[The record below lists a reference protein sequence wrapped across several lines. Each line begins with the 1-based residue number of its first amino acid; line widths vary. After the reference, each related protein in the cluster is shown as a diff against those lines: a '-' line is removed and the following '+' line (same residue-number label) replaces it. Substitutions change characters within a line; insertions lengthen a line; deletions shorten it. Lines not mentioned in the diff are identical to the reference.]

1 MKKILA
7 ANQQQRQQHLMMQQD
22 DTSPEVN
29 SLLENPSS
37 SYPTSIR
44 DETIVEGKKT
54 ESSTPSIISKLPL
67 QSHMELLSGVPIVGG
82 MTTRHDRVSVRSNGP
97 ESPPDAMDL
106 VSMAGDTNV
115 SDPATGEGVGL
126 VGPNKSLQANVSTP
140 PIRSLN
146 HIDDGLRLTSE
157 TGDQVSRGV
166 DHVNDNSAGKGP
178 LGSKMFN
185 EQQKSVVLERRTDLH
200 EDGIS
205 NLVRNNPPFC
215 AKKSDPISSCDEPT
229 QQQPQ
234 VPIVTE
240 INTKVSVHPFTITSN
255 VTTSSTTSNKITTIE
270 GHSVNSAKNPYLMKK
285 QSFLLS
291 DKEDYSQNYRDF
303 DQSDNNSSADKLIS
317 VNQENPSM
325 PTPLDNQT
333 DMAIQSQ
340 PSVVK
345 MAGTDPIHPPVI
357 QQNGP
362 SEAAVDASTQ
372 NVTNVKQPSQ
382 SPEESPLSS
391 PNKAQATKHKE
402 ELTKEE
408 REQQRRNRINAFSEW
423 QKRQKEELAKK
434 DEERKMEQE
443 RRRQEEIAQIEQ
455 RKRLKSVRIP
465 KRSKEF
471 SPLVS
476 PNPSSPDS
484 LMKSSALSENTISG
498 LWEKFHNTFI
508 MKYLEINIDRMI
520 MGIDI

>member
-7 ANQQQRQQHLMMQQD
+7 ANQQQRHQHLMMQQH

-37 SYPTSIR
+37 SYPISTR
-44 DETIVEGKKT
+44 DESIVEGKKT
-54 ESSTPSIISKLPL
+54 EHSTTSTISKLPL
-67 QSHMELLSGVPIVGG
+67 QSHVELLSGVPMVGG
-82 MTTRHDRVSVRSNGP
+82 MSNHEQSRVSVRSNGP

-115 SDPATGEGVGL
+115 SDPASAEGVGL
-126 VGPNKSLQANVSTP
+126 VGPIKSLQPSVATP

-146 HIDDGLRLTSE
+146 NIEDGLRLTSE
-157 TGDQVSRGV
+157 TGGQVSRDV
-166 DHVNDNSAGKGP
+166 DHVNDNSAEKGP
-178 LGSKMFN
+178 LGSKMIN

-205 NLVRNNPPFC
+205 NLVRNNPPLC
-215 AKKSDPISSCDEPT
+215 AKKSDPISSCDEQT

-234 VPIVTE
+234 VPIINE
-240 INTKVSVHPFTITSN
+240 INKKVSVHPFTITSN
-255 VTTSSTTSNKITTIE
+255 VTTSSTTTNNKTTTIE

-303 DQSDNNSSADKLIS
+303 VQGDNNSSTDKLIS

-325 PTPLDNQT
+325 PMPLDNQT

-340 PSVVK
+340 SHVVK
-345 MAGTDPIHPPVI
+345 MAGTDPIYPVI
-357 QQNGP
+357 QQNES
-362 SEAAVDASTQ
+362 SEAAVEASTQ
-372 NVTNVKQPSQ
+372 NVTNIKQPSH

-391 PNKAQATKHKE
+391 PNKGQATKPKE

-498 LWEKFHNTFI
+498 L
-508 MKYLEINIDRMI
+508 
-520 MGIDI
+520 

>member
-7 ANQQQRQQHLMMQQD
+7 ANQQQRQQHLMMQQY

-29 SLLENPSS
+29 SSLDNPSL
-37 SYPTSIR
+37 SYPTSIQ
-44 DETIVEGKKT
+44 DEKIVEGKKT
-54 ESSTPSIISKLPL
+54 EHSSTSSIISTLPL
-67 QSHMELLSGVPIVGG
+67 QSHVELLSGVPIVGG
-82 MTTRHDRVSVRSNGP
+82 MTKRQDPSTVRCNGP

-115 SDPATGEGVGL
+115 SDPASVEGVGL
-126 VGPNKSLQANVSTP
+126 AGPSKSLQPSVATP

-157 TGDQVSRGV
+157 TGDQVSRDV
-166 DHVNDNSAGKGP
+166 DHVNDNSARKGP

-200 EDGIS
+200 EGGIS
-205 NLVRNNPPFC
+205 NIVRNNPPLC
-215 AKKSDPISSCDEPT
+215 AKKSDPISSCDDPT

-234 VPIVTE
+234 VPMVTE
-240 INTKVSVHPFTITSN
+240 INKKVSVHPFTITSN
-255 VTTSSTTSNKITTIE
+255 VTTSSETTSNKIPTIE

-303 DQSDNNSSADKLIS
+303 DQGDNNSSADKLIS
-317 VNQENPSM
+317 VNKENPSM
-325 PTPLDNQT
+325 PMPLDNQP
-333 DMAIQSQ
+333 DMAKQSQ
-340 PSVVK
+340 SSLVK

-357 QQNGP
+357 QQNES

-372 NVTNVKQPSQ
+372 NVTNIKQPSQ

-391 PNKAQATKHKE
+391 PNKGQATKHKE

-484 LMKSSALSENTISG
+484 LMKPSTLSENTISG
-498 LWEKFHNTFI
+498 LWKKI
-508 MKYLEINIDRMI
+508 
-520 MGIDI
+520 